1 MRRLECGAGRRRAW
15 RFAPLLRRPMRETAA
30 AGAAPARVL
39 TRSTRSGCVGAPP
52 GGTTASCR
60 EPADGGRTGP
70 ESHGGR
76 VPDKG
81 TTGARPEGKPDHPR
95 KARPDAAVK
104 TPRWSAG
111 RRAGPVWPVI
121 SGRTFRRWAR
131 PRGGPPGAA
140 SSAPASSGAPSPLAF
155 FLRARPKQARPARH
169 HKRAAER
176 WLARLEDRK
185 DNRCRGRERSRTPR
199 FPRMVSTG
207 RRTGQFI
214 EAVGRAKER

>member
-39 TRSTRSGCVGAPP
+39 RTARTRAACSARALQPP
-52 GGTTASCR
+52 AGSRLT
-60 EPADGGRTGP
+60 DGGPCG
-70 ESHGGR
+70 SHGGR

-81 TTGARPEGKPDHPR
+81 TTGAGPKENRHHPR

-121 SGRTFRRWAR
+121 SGRLSGDGLDREAGHRVRRIR
-131 PRGGPPGAA
+131 T
-140 SSAPASSGAPSPLAF
+140 SVFGAPSPLAF

-169 HKRAAER
+169 FKRAAER

-185 DNRCRGRERSRTPR
+185 DNRCRGREGAARRASREWYRP
-199 FPRMVSTG
+199 VG
-207 RRTGQFI
+207 GQDDSSKPL
-214 EAVGRAKER
+214 GRAKER